1 MTKNDELSLDQL
13 FRQIQSEIA
22 ASAPEIPA
30 ENSQVPAIRARNS
43 NHSGDLPAGVSESPQ
58 THDLQSPP
66 PGPTQ
71 HPSLE
76 ERLDRANRAR
86 RCQHIRANGLRC
98 GSPAMREYLYCY
110 FHQLWRAQAEYQ
122 PFRPDPNAF
131 LYKLPLLEDANGV
144 QLAIQQVL
152 DAVVAGRLDLKS
164 AHTLLYG
171 LQTASANVRLTSFD
185 PAGRR
190 SEMPTDLK

>member
-1 MTKNDELSLDQL
+1 MSNYFLDHYDE
-13 FRQIQSEIA
+13 IQRRIA
-22 ASAPEIPA
+22 ASANQIAAEDRPIPADKSQIPEIRPD
-30 ENSQVPAIRARNS
+30 NP
-43 NHSGDLPAGVSESPQ
+43 NHSGDLPAADTESPQ
-58 THDLQSPP
+58 PDNLESPT
-66 PGPTQ
+66 PGPT
-71 HPSLE
+71 PR
-76 ERLDRANRAR
+76 ERLARANRAR
-86 RCQHIRANGLRC
+86 RCQHLKANGVRC

-110 FHQLWRAQAEYQ
+110 FHQLWRAQAEAQ
-122 PFRPDPNAF
+122 PYRPDPNAF

-185 PAGRR
+185 PASRR
-190 SEMPTDLK
+190 SDMPVELK